1 MSGVPDPHVRG
12 PPLLVLRACAAHVGE
27 CVWPPCPRC
36 AAARAARLRCAW
48 GASETAGGL
57 EGASAVKRCMG
68 VNNEFPID
76 RVDKKMASVSD

>member
-1 MSGVPDPHVRG
+1 MTT
-12 PPLLVLRACAAHVGE
+12 
-27 CVWPPCPRC
+27 
-36 AAARAARLRCAW
+36 ARRSS
-48 GASETAGGL
+48 ASQQGL